1 MNTRPPAHRARR
13 SNRRRL
19 GAVAVAFAL
28 GAAACGSGDDPGI
41 AQSGVTDSSADDG
54 AATEDSAPAATV
66 DLVASSG
73 IDGEDPDFNLSALVW
88 QGYWLSRDH
97 FGPFVMGSGAGIPFE
112 PPMEMMQAAM
122 GMVAQN
128 PDDPVAIPA
137 NLFPLQAV
145 YASADPTLVNDPRE
159 FDPLDFEGLRLDPTS
174 FDETVRVRA
183 QAETMLKESQWA
195 HNFADPHFGTP
206 DGDFGAQ
213 QRFMGQMVALLSVM
227 QGQYAMGNLATDS
240 GLYADSDGTIDHTG
254 NWVLLHTFADIASL
268 TGGDAAN
275 GRYANPE
282 AAPAFAN
289 ATAGLLEA
297 LDGREPETPDEAAS
311 AIRALVYVAATHD
324 DLGDAARERLATI
337 ADALAEMEAE
347 SVADRGAALA
357 GLVAAGA
364 ATGEDDHL
372 AAADEALQALAAD
385 FDPTTGV
392 FGSTDTYTVDDVAW
406 VIGGL
411 NSALQQ
417 GVESSRPE
425 AGRMLVAF
433 YEATLSLGG
442 MQLSAPPGKDGAMA
456 GEFEKDLPHENY
468 YHPVNTPPPPMAG
481 YLTVPA
487 EEITLGAD
495 GWSVS
500 SDRFVVAGAMHLANE
515 LNWLGPH
522 LGSIPFP
529 LTDSTDV
536 TDDSAEQSASGTSS
550 EVTINAEDIAFDL
563 EQIDA
568 TAGEELT
575 ITFNNND
582 TDVPHN
588 IHVQAGTVDEK
599 TEITPGPDT
608 QTLRVT
614 IDDPGSYTFICDV
627 HPNMTGEVVVS

>member
-1 MNTRPPAHRARR
+1 MTPEPSPTPPRR
-13 SNRRRL
+13 RWLRL
-19 GAVAVAFAL
+19 GAVALVFAL
-28 GAAACGSGDDPGI
+28 GAAACGNDDDGSI
-41 AQSGVTDSSADDG
+41 AQSGETG
-54 AATEDSAPAATV
+54 ATEQDTVATENDAPAPEIDFAS
-66 DLVASSG
+66 SSG
-73 IDGEDPDFNLSALVW
+73 IDGEDPEFNLSALVW

-97 FGPFVMGSGAGIPFE
+97 FGPFVMASGAGIPFE

-122 GMVAQN
+122 SMVAQN
-128 PDDPVAIPA
+128 PGDPVAIPT

-159 FDPLDFEGLRLDPTS
+159 FDPLDFEALRLDPAG

-195 HNFADPHFGTP
+195 HNFADPHFGAP

-213 QRFMGQMVALLSVM
+213 QRFMGQMVASLSVM
-227 QGQYAMGNLATDS
+227 QGQYAMANLATDS

-254 NWVLLHTFADIASL
+254 NWVLLHAFADIASL
-268 TGGDAAN
+268 TGGDVAD
-275 GRYANPE
+275 GRYANPQ
-282 AAPAFAN
+282 AAPAFAD
-289 ATAGLLEA
+289 ATTMLLEA
-297 LDGREPETPDEAAS
+297 LADREPETTDEAAS
-311 AIRALVYVAATHD
+311 AVRALAYVAATHD
-324 DLGDAARERLATI
+324 DLADVALERLATI
-337 ADALAEMEAE
+337 TDALAEMEVTTPAE
-347 SVADRGAALA
+347 QAAAVA

-364 ATGEDDHL
+364 ATGDQAHL
-372 AAADEALQALAAD
+372 DAADETLQALADD

-392 FGSTDTYTVDDVAW
+392 FGSTDSYTVDDVAW

-417 GVESSRPE
+417 GVEASRGQ
-425 AGRMLVAF
+425 AGQMLLSF

-468 YHPVNTPPPPMAG
+468 YHPTTTPPPPMSG

-495 GWSVS
+495 GWSVT

-522 LGSIPFP
+522 LGSVPFP
-529 LTDSTDV
+529 LRDAPAAEAPV
-536 TDDSAEQSASGTSS
+536 TGAAEGEA
-550 EVTINAEDIAFDL
+550 VTVNAEDIAFDV
-563 EQIDA
+563 ERIEA

-582 TDVPHN
+582 ADVPHN
-588 IHVQAGTVDEK
+588 IHVQAGSVDEK
-599 TEITPGPDT
+599 TDITPGQDT